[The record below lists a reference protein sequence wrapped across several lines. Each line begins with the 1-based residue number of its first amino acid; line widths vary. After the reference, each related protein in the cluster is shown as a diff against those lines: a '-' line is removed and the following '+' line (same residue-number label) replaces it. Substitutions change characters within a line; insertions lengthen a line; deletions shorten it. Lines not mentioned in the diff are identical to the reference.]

1 MNFYQSCRFTDEG
14 VTIIA
19 IGVGPRVNRARLV
32 EMASG
37 NNTVLFSP
45 SIDNL
50 DSIRQNVVDLI
61 CNSKFEY
68 ESKCTIK
75 ESTKKCNQH
84 IFI

>member
-1 MNFYQSCRFTDEG
+1 M
-14 VTIIA
+14 TIIA

-61 CNSKFEY
+61 CNSKFVY
-68 ESKCTIK
+68 KSKCTIK
-75 ESTKKCNQH
+75 KSKKMQSAH
-84 IFI
+84 FHLKTDSQEDEY